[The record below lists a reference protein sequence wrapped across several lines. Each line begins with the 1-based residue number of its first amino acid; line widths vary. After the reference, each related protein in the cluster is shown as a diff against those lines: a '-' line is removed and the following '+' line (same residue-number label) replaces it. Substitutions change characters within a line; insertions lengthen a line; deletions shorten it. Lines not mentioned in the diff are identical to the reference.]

1 MIEPKCIWLIELFH
15 TIWARIRSDTLFAPR
30 SYTCIEQSLFPT
42 TTSLPSFENFTENIP
57 KEYSS
62 SSQNSKPSWIS
73 CRKRKNSKHG
83 LHAHHLHFMSTAW
96 LHEHAVIVS
105 EYRTYSNISTRFP
118 SSILHIHNVNNRRQ
132 TGIGL
137 WRIERLEWKRN
148 KKAYKRAWNNQNTT
162 WLVSKQLHKK
172 TEKVHL
178 KE

>member
-1 MIEPKCIWLIELFH
+1 MANRVISYRMSTDTVRHFICSKIIDMYWTIIVPNNYFSTIFWKFH
-15 TIWARIRSDTLFAPR
+15 REYPERVFIVITEFQTLV
-30 SYTCIEQSLFPT
+30 
-42 TTSLPSFENFTENIP
+42 NFLQ
-57 KEYSS
+57 KKKH
-62 SSQNSKPSWIS
+62 SK
-73 CRKRKNSKHG
+73 NG

-96 LHEHAVIVS
+96 PHEHAVIVS
-105 EYRTYSNISTRFP
+105 EYRTYSNISIRFP

-137 WRIERLEWKRN
+137 WRIEWLEWKMN

-172 TEKVHL
+172 PQKVHL